1 MFGRKMKKLLC
12 AAGAAMICCTAITA
26 CGEKKEEKLSRHRL
40 KTEIASSNSSAKSI
54 YTGVQSAITDLNAED
69 ADLSWAKG
77 QEFHYTGRD
86 FQFDGPPKADAS
98 LEEKFRYRVYVYYTD
113 ITEMDNVAIS
123 FNDDCYV
130 NCVAL
135 KRTEKKYDT
144 EIYGTHPH
152 QLTVDDFD
160 SIHSINDALKYAE
173 TTK

>member
-54 YTGVQSAITDLNAED
+54 YTGVQSVITDLNAED

-86 FQFDGPPKADAS
+86 FQFDGPPNAGAS
-98 LEEKFRYRVYVYYTD
+98 AEDKFRYRVYVYYTD
-113 ITEMDNVAIS
+113 ITDMDNVSIA
-123 FNDDCYV
+123 FDDSW
-130 NCVAL
+130 NLKCVAV

-152 QLTVDDFD
+152 QLTIDDFD
-160 SIHSINDALKYAE
+160 SIKSMDDAVAFAK
-173 TTK
+173 K